1 MENYRR
7 GMRAI
12 LTCLVALSLHVAPAQ
27 ADYDAGRIAWEEG
40 RHADGVSQWEA
51 AAAAGDGRAML
62 ALGRAYRR
70 GIGVPQDYVEA
81 HKWLNLAAGL
91 GSVEAAGERDELA
104 ASMTADDQSAAMRLA
119 REWRAGR
126 DPAAAPRG
134 QAAPSTDRPDDSG
147 SDQPPK
153 RALVKAQELLA
164 QLGYAPGAADGVWGL
179 RSARAYRNF
188 LQDRG
193 LPSARA
199 LTPAGLRALREAAG
213 GLPEQA
219 TAAPRSPQPP
229 PLHGAVRA
237 GDVDGVNRLL
247 ETADAAAVN
256 ARDSRGW
263 TPLMH
268 AANQG
273 YTLLVPPLLEAG
285 AATDIRAPDGATALF
300 MAALHGHA
308 DLIAILAEAGADPA
322 VPGPQGRTAIDLMKD
337 RYGSF
342 HQARQ
347 AGESSTIV
355 GLLRRDTTVPDVLAL
370 LDDEFVACG
379 AFRFDSDY
387 GHAKE
392 GYAVDTAGA
401 AAVRVLVR
409 TTDPFGEATSRQFLL
424 DPAEVDSVSV
434 DNTPATP
441 YGRPASGI
449 QLHRIA
455 IEDGTASADKSF
467 YSCNGRSATAIA
479 RSLTLCFDDPV
490 PDDSMRDRSLLLSKR
505 DREILASHSGSDD
518 DSCARILVGGK
529 RIYRRIAPH

>member
-1 MENYRR
+1 MLKNCSWML
-7 GMRAI
+7 GCV
-12 LTCLVALSLHVAPAQ
+12 LCLAAWSLPAGP
-27 ADYDAGRIAWEEG
+27 ARSDYEAGRIAWEEG
-40 RHADGVSQWEA
+40 RHEAGVAQWTS
-51 AAAAGDGRAML
+51 AAAAGDSRAML

-81 HKWLNLAAGL
+81 HKWLNLAAGQ
-91 GSVEAAGERDELA
+91 GSVDAAEERDELA
-104 ASMTADDQSAAMRLA
+104 GAMTAEDQSEAMRLA
-119 REWRAGR
+119 REWRAR
-126 DPAAAPRG
+126 REPAAALRDR
-134 QAAPSTDRPDDSG
+134 AEPSTDPPEDPGSG
-147 SDQPPK
+147 EPPT
-153 RALVKAQELLA
+153 RALIAAQELLA
-164 QLGYAPGAADGVWGL
+164 RLGYEPGAADGIWGL
-179 RSARAYRNF
+179 RSVRAYRNF

-193 LPSARA
+193 MPSAGV
-199 LTPAGLRALREAAG
+199 LSPEGLRALREAVR

-219 TAAPRSPQPP
+219 TAAPRSPQAPN
-229 PLHGAVRA
+229 LHGAART
-237 GDVDGVNRLL
+237 GDVDGLNRLL
-247 ETADAAAVN
+247 AAADEAAVN

-285 AATDIRAPDGATALF
+285 AETDVRAPDGATALF
-300 MAALHGHA
+300 MAALHGHS
-308 DLIAILAEAGADPA
+308 DLIAMLAEAGADPA
-322 VPGPQGRTAIDLMKD
+322 VPGPRGKTAIDLMKD

-355 GLLRRDTTVPDVLAL
+355 GLLRGDTTVPDVLAL

-379 AFRFDSDY
+379 DFRFDSDY

-401 AAVRVLVR
+401 AAIRVLVR
-409 TTDPFGEATSRQFLL
+409 TTDPFGETASRQFLL
-424 DPAEVDSVSV
+424 DPAEVGSVSV
-434 DNTPATP
+434 DDTPATP

-505 DREILASHSGSDD
+505 DREILASHPGNDD
-518 DSCARILVGGK
+518 DSCARIMVGGK